1 MRHDGRDGRGV
12 GAAHALAGLLG
23 LGGGGAGALAAM
35 ASLAHSQIH
44 ERSVEREDRERSV
57 ESSYQMSVPNELIG
71 SVIGKLISVAKVT
84 LEISGA
90 IIRISKSDDPNTSP
104 STERQIMITGNA
116 DSVALAKSLINMSLD
131 LHKASLER
139 GKSSDDEDSTET
151 PSRSRGGRG
160 GRDHMSKRRLVTEEK
175 APSES
180 VSRKR
185 IKLD

>member
-44 ERSVEREDRERSV
+44 ERSHLRSVEREDRERSV

-104 STERQIMITGNA
+104 STERQIMITVN
-116 DSVALAKSLINMSLD
+116 VALPKSLINMSLD

-139 GKSSDDEDSTET
+139 GNDPD
-151 PSRSRGGRG
+151 
-160 GRDHMSKRRLVTEEK
+160 
-175 APSES
+175 
-180 VSRKR
+180 
-185 IKLD
+185 